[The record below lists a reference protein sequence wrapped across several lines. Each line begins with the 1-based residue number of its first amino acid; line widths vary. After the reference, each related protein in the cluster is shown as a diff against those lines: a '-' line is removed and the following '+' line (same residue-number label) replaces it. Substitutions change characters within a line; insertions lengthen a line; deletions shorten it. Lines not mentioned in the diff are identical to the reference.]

1 MTEPLAGSANILFD
15 IFVML
20 AAAKVFDELCLRL
33 KQPTVVGGIVAGFLI
48 GPSVLGWVAPSA
60 GSTMLA
66 EIGVVI
72 LMFSVGLET
81 KLSAILS
88 VGRTAFAVAV
98 LGVVVPF
105 AAGWWLLRFIGE
117 PQAEA
122 LFVGTAMVATSVGI
136 TAHVLA
142 EMGVLTTRSARII
155 LGAAV
160 IDDVLGLL
168 LLAAVSSV
176 VGGQLDW
183 AALGATAAMAIAFVS
198 VVAAFGPWMVARTMP
213 FVMRQRASGWVFSS
227 ALVLCFALAAAA
239 DHAGVASIVGAFL
252 AGMALSEFT
261 ADDPDL
267 HRQMHTVGELMV
279 PFFLV
284 TIGMQLKL
292 DVFTQ
297 PETLWLAIAL
307 TGLAIAGKLAGCGLA
322 TLHFGWREALRVG
335 TGMVPRGEVG
345 IIVAQIGLTAGIVSQ
360 SLFGAVLV
368 MVIVTTVIAP
378 PALKPLFRSVAR

>member
-1 MTEPLAGSANILFD
+1 MTEPLAEHANILFD

-20 AAAKVFDELCLRL
+20 AAAKLFDELCQRL
-33 KQPTVVGGIVAGFLI
+33 KQPTVVGGIFAGFLI

-60 GSTMLA
+60 GSSMLA

-81 KLSAILS
+81 KLSTILS
-88 VGRTAFAVAV
+88 VGRTALAVAV

-117 PQAEA
+117 SQAEA

-142 EMGVLTTRSARII
+142 EMGVLATRSARII

-168 LLAAVSSV
+168 LLAAVSSAAE
-176 VGGQLDW
+176 GPLDW
-183 AALGATAAMAIAFVS
+183 AAVGSTAAAAIAFVI
-198 VVAAFGPWMVARTMP
+198 VIAALGPWVVARTMP
-213 FVMRQRASGWVFSS
+213 FVQRQRAAGWVFSS
-227 ALVLCFALAAAA
+227 SLVLCFALAAAA

-252 AGMALSEFT
+252 AGMALAEFT
-261 ADDPDL
+261 SGDPAL
-267 HRQMHTVGELMV
+267 HRQMHTVGELLV

-292 DVFTQ
+292 DVFAQ
-297 PETLWLAIAL
+297 PETLWLAGVL
-307 TGLAIAGKLAGCGLA
+307 TLLAIAGKLVGCGVA
-322 TLHFGWREALRVG
+322 ALHYGWREAVRVG
-335 TGMVPRGEVG
+335 VGMVPRGEVG
-345 IIVAQIGLTAGIVSQ
+345 IIVAQIGLAAGIVSQ

-378 PALKPLFRSVAR
+378 PALKPLFRNVAH